1 MMQAYKEWVKR
12 NGEEPQLPA
21 VNFTNEQLFFISAAQ
36 VRCYSKI
43 LATVTRRNGGLAKIF
58 KRGRAGVVK
67 HCPSKSSYFQFLFWQ
82 LECFGLLNA
91 HFCAFFTKHQASH
104 HFYKFSVIIG
114 RHVYKISSPNDGNAE
129 NDT

>member
-36 VRCYSKI
+36 VRCYSKM

-67 HCPSKSSYFQFLFWQ
+67 QCPSQNSYFQFLFWQ
-82 LECFGLLNA
+82 LERFGLLNA
-91 HFCAFFTKHQASH
+91 HFLCVFCTTPGKPLQTYFL
-104 HFYKFSVIIG
+104 
-114 RHVYKISSPNDGNAE
+114 
-129 NDT
+129 